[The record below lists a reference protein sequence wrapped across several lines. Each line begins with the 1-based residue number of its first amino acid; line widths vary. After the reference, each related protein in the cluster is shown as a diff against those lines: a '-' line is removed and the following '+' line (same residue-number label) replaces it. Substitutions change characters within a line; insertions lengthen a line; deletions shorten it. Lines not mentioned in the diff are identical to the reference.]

1 MIRGTYILSAIAAC
15 VVATTAAMAE
25 AIVETRTLLKD
36 GTVVIDTSEIT
47 TDVKGYRDVT
57 PIKLYLKDGVV
68 SKVELQPNRETPT
81 IFQKI
86 VDANLSQ
93 RWVGLST
100 KKASTAKVDA
110 ISGATISSKA
120 IIANVQ
126 RAAKFELENGE

>member
-1 MIRGTYILSAIAAC
+1 
-15 VVATTAAMAE
+15 
-25 AIVETRTLLKD
+25 
-36 GTVVIDTSEIT
+36 
-47 TDVKGYRDVT
+47 VT